1 MINKEL
7 KKRIL
12 SSIALIPISIFFIFQ
27 ENIFFAFF
35 LSTLFLISSYEWI
48 KMNKREIVKIIGIFY
63 LLFAFYMA
71 YLLREE
77 LSIELFIFILVI
89 CVFTDLGGYLFG
101 KIFKGPK
108 LTNISPKKTYAGVV
122 GGFILSLFAT
132 FIYLKLGPFDIL
144 SYLNFSIL
152 IDNDSVF
159 NDMLFLFILFLSL
172 ISQVGDLIIS
182 YFKRL
187 AKVKD
192 TGSLLPG
199 HGGLLDR
206 IDGIIFVIPI
216 SYLLLTWNNEKKNSN
231 IGLYR
236 IYRKNINWYYW

>member
-7 KKRIL
+7 QKRIL
-12 SSIALIPISIFFIFQ
+12 SSIVLIPISIFFIFQ

-35 LSTLFLISSYEWI
+35 LGSLFLISSYEWI
-48 KMNKREIVKIIGIFY
+48 KMNKKDIIKIMGVFY
-63 LLFAFYMA
+63 LFFAFYMA

-77 LSIELFIFILVI
+77 LSIEIFIFILVI
-89 CVFTDLGGYLFG
+89 CISTDLGGYLFG

-108 LTNISPKKTYAGVV
+108 LTKISPKKTYSGVI
-122 GGFILSLFAT
+122 GGFILSLIAT
-132 FIYLKLGPFDIL
+132 LIYLKFKPFDIV

-152 IDNDSVF
+152 IANDSSLNNMF
-159 NDMLFLFILFLSL
+159 FLFILFLSL

-192 TGSLLPG
+192 TGNLLPG

-216 SYLLLTWNNEKKNSN
+216 SYLLLT
-231 IGLYR
+231 
-236 IYRKNINWYYW
+236 